1 MTIELILL
9 IIALVLI
16 FLTKTKKLT
25 NKLIKENFAGTV
37 PDKFYLKTDTYYLN
51 NVKTSLTGGKYY
63 YIGMKNNKLIA
74 ELGITKN
81 TIIFTSEIITE
92 GTRSYSKLKILCLN
106 SGILVDTSGD
116 FNTQISIS
124 NTRKPNTDNDKMQFL
139 ILENGELKIQ
149 KKKSAVAS
157 DNKWIIYYY
166 KVRDAGNNITE
177 LIYSSTASTCEASKS
192 GSTYTFTNNCN
203 TNVEKSNFIIENIV

>member
-16 FLTKTKKLT
+16 FLTKTNKLT

-37 PDKFYLKTDTYYLN
+37 SDKFYLKTDTYYLN

-106 SGILVDTSGD
+106 SAILVDTSGD

>member
-16 FLTKTKKLT
+16 FLTKTS
-25 NKLIKENFAGTV
+25 KLIKENFAGTV
-37 PDKFYLKTDTYYLN
+37 PNKFYLKTDTFYMN

-106 SGILVDTSGD
+106 SAILIDTLGD